1 MSKVVQL
8 YNLLETIN
16 KTPMFKKIFKKE
28 EVQYTPKITQNED
41 WTKDIRRSKK
51 IGQEVEQLTFFNDN
65 KGINDINGTKQ
76 GLSKDHLK
84 ILKNCKDENS
94 AIELMTILARSNKS
108 KFKIA
113 IINPLVNIG
122 YLELTIPESPRSPI
136 QKYRLT
142 NKFVRRRN
150 K

>member
-1 MSKVVQL
+1 
-8 YNLLETIN
+8 
-16 KTPMFKKIFKKE
+16 MFKKIFKKE
-28 EVQYTPKITQNED
+28 EAQYTPEISQNED

-51 IGQEVEQLTFFNDN
+51 IGREVEQLTFLTDN
-65 KGINDINGTKQ
+65 NSTNETNGTKK

-84 ILKNCKDENS
+84 ILKNCKDESS
-94 AIELMTILARSNKS
+94 ANELMTILKRSNKS

-122 YLELTIPESPRSPI
+122 YLELTIPESPKSPI

>member
-1 MSKVVQL
+1 
-8 YNLLETIN
+8 
-16 KTPMFKKIFKKE
+16 MFKKIFKKE
-28 EVQYTPKITQNED
+28 EAQYTPEISQNED

-51 IGQEVEQLTFFNDN
+51 IGREVEQLTFLTDN
-65 KGINDINGTKQ
+65 NSINETNGTKK
-76 GLSKDHLK
+76 GLSKDHLI
-84 ILKNCKDENS
+84 ILKNCKDESS
-94 AIELMTILARSNKS
+94 ANELMTILKRSNKS

-113 IINPLVNIG
+113 IINPLVKNG

>member
-1 MSKVVQL
+1 
-8 YNLLETIN
+8 
-16 KTPMFKKIFKKE
+16 MFKKIFKKE
-28 EVQYTPKITQNED
+28 EAQYTPEISQNED

-51 IGQEVEQLTFFNDN
+51 IGREVEQLTFLTDN
-65 KGINDINGTKQ
+65 NSINETNGTKK

-84 ILKNCKDENS
+84 ILKNCKDESS
-94 AIELMTILARSNKS
+94 ANELMTILKRSNKS

-113 IINPLVNIG
+113 IINPLVKNG

>member
-1 MSKVVQL
+1 
-8 YNLLETIN
+8 
-16 KTPMFKKIFKKE
+16 MFKKIFKKE
-28 EVQYTPKITQNED
+28 EAQYTPEISQNED

-51 IGQEVEQLTFFNDN
+51 IGHEVEQLTFLTDN
-65 KGINDINGTKQ
+65 NSINETNGTKK

-84 ILKNCKDENS
+84 ILKNCKGESS
-94 AIELMTILARSNKS
+94 ANELMTILKRSNKS

-113 IINPLVNIG
+113 IINPLVKNG